1 MNKYGIDEAT
11 EAKLYDEAE
20 EYSKTDE
27 FELDKQD
34 MQYKLQMEGK
44 EIPDD
49 EKLNEM
55 VKEQYVDI
63 RCRELYCKKN
73 GHTWKE
79 TNPDPENGTS
89 DLDCECCGE
98 HHTLQWL

>member
-63 RCRELYCKKN
+63 RSSASAFSFCRIIAEI
-73 GHTWKE
+73 
-79 TNPDPENGTS
+79 S
-89 DLDCECCGE
+89 CGV
-98 HHTLQWL
+98 

>member
-49 EKLNEM
+49 EKLNE
-55 VKEQYVDI
+55 I
-63 RCRELYCKKN
+63 
-73 GHTWKE
+73 
-79 TNPDPENGTS
+79 
-89 DLDCECCGE
+89 
-98 HHTLQWL
+98 

>member
-34 MQYKLQMEGK
+34 MQYKLQMEARRF
-44 EIPDD
+44 
-49 EKLNEM
+49 LM
-55 VKEQYVDI
+55 M
-63 RCRELYCKKN
+63 KN
-73 GHTWKE
+73 SMKWSR
-79 TNPDPENGTS
+79 NS
-89 DLDCECCGE
+89 MLI
-98 HHTLQWL
+98 